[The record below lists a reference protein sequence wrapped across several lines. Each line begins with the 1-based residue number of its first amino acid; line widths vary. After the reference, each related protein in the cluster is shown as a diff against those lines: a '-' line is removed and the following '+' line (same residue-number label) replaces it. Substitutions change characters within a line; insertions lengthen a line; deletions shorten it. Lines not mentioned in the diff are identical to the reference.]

1 MEKSLEFQIDPET
14 EHQAS
19 RLLEDNELT
28 EDDLNELF
36 PETSNKIGRSDLSD
50 LGVDFSSAFDAN
62 DIDYSLFANIFP
74 FSRSSQSES
83 ISISNQY

>member
-1 MEKSLEFQIDPET
+1 LEFQIDPET

-36 PETSNKIGRSDLSD
+36 PETSNKLGRSDLSD
-50 LGVDFSSAFDAN
+50 LGDFSSAFDAN

-74 FSRSSQSES
+74 FSRSSQSISES
-83 ISISNQY
+83 ISVSNQY